1 MSKSGKRNPRYNRY
15 WFQLKGDV
23 LSYYEGT
30 ANKYFPHGQIDLRY
44 GITATVSDKDK
55 ESVNFT
61 VETDHR
67 TYYLR
72 ADTPQS
78 AKEWVKCLQRVIFRS
93 RNDGDSVKISLP
105 IQNVLD
111 IEEIQVLDLADT
123 CKIRVVDNGE
133 TYVVDEVRNCHH
145 STKFPATLSAKIDQY
160 FFSFFH
166 HGKDAI
172 NILKI
177 LIEDEHADDEAK
189 KLDIPPTVDEVSV
202 STMPTSQRS
211 SFAGSRIGLAPPATI
226 RTGKAGDK
234 VKATLSPLS
243 PMSPTSPTGLSP
255 RASNEYSRGSFDAI
269 RQLARRSADHP
280 HTSRPPQRSFSQDR
294 RRSTSRHRH
303 GGRRHA
309 STHSNTESTDDPSIA
324 SLSGMTTSGEMDA
337 SASQILTGSDV
348 FHSPTIPGPSSGRG
362 EQREPRSPNRQHSD
376 LRPKHA
382 ATTGHFADPAA
393 NERPEA
399 MPPTP
404 TLDMITKMGTYPLQ
418 RVGAFADYLTRGSKR
433 VGGLLT
439 TESTG
444 LAGRVTGMWKG
455 GQKHYGDTM
464 ADEEAQDEEQNRI
477 DEERFQAHFA
487 LPRSERLRATYFGY
501 FMRVLPL
508 YGKFYVSD
516 RTICYRSLMPGT
528 RTKLILPIKDVE
540 NVSKANGFRLG
551 YSGLVIMIRGHEE
564 LFFEFGDSGLRDD
577 LAVFLHKGIE
587 TRAARRSED
596 GASEESEEAERAIA
610 EQKALEAARQEVFP
624 EHSPTFR
631 HHSSNAS
638 DGPTIVF
645 DDATASVL
653 NFKPDRPL
661 RFTCLTIGSRGDVQP
676 YIALCKGLI
685 AEGHHAKIATHAE
698 FKDWIE
704 GHGIEFG
711 VVEGDPAELMKLCIE
726 NGTFSYAFFHKAN
739 ATMRTWLDGLLVTS
753 WVACQGSDV
762 LIESPSAMAGIHIA
776 EKLRIPYFRAFGMPW
791 TRTRAYPHA
800 FITPEYKLGG
810 TFNMST
816 YAMFEMVFWKGT
828 ANQINKWRRSQLQLP
843 ATSLHKLQ
851 PNKVPFMYSFS
862 PEVVPPPMDWS
873 DWIRATG
880 YWFLDEGGRD
890 WTPPADLVAFIEQ
903 AREDGK
909 KLVYIGFG
917 SIVLD
922 NPAKFTREII
932 DAVIKADVR
941 CIFSKG
947 WSDRLEHN
955 AAEEQSEGAEEKNAS
970 GKSSK
975 PAKASHTTEIAL
987 PPEIFPIKS
996 APHDWLFNQI
1006 DAAAHHGGSGTTG
1019 ASLRAGIPTIVRP
1032 FFGDQFFFGGRVE
1045 DLGVGIMLR
1054 RWGAKS
1060 FARALWE
1067 ATHSERMIIKA
1078 RMLGENIRKVSLVT
1092 RDLQNNSRR
1101 LTIFHRKTALIQP
1114 SSAYTATWSMPTFLS
1129 RQRQARTA
1137 PYPRVKTSTTRRNG
1151 RS

>member
-1 MSKSGKRNPRYNRY
+1 M
-15 WFQLKGDV
+15 

-44 GITATVSDKDK
+44 GITATVVDKDK
-55 ESVNFT
+55 EGVHFT

-67 TYYLR
+67 TYFLR

-78 AKEWVKCLQRVIFRS
+78 AKEWVKSLQRVIFRS
-93 RNDGDSVKISLP
+93 RNEGDSVKISLP

-111 IEEIQVLDLADT
+111 IEEIQALDLADT
-123 CKIRVVDNGE
+123 CKLRVVDNGE
-133 TYVVDEVRNCHH
+133 TYVVDEVSHEHNLLFLHID
-145 STKFPATLSAKIDQY
+145 AKVEQY

-172 NILKI
+172 NILRI
-177 LIEDEHADDEAK
+177 LIEDEHAEDETR
-189 KLDIPPTVDEVSV
+189 KLNNPPTVGEAPA
-202 STMPTSQRS
+202 STVPTSSRS
-211 SFAGSRIGLAPPATI
+211 SFAGGRTSMAPPAAI
-226 RTGKAGDK
+226 RTGRIEDK
-234 VKATLSPLS
+234 VKATLS
-243 PMSPTSPTGLSP
+243 PMSPTSPTALSP
-255 RASNEYSRGSFDAI
+255 RASNDFSRGSFDAI

-280 HTSRPPQRSFSQDR
+280 RTGLPPRRSFSHDR
-294 RRSTSRHRH
+294 QRSSSRHRY
-303 GGRRHA
+303 GEKRHV

-324 SLSGMTTSGEMDA
+324 SLSGMTTSGELDA

-348 FHSPTIPGPSSGRG
+348 FHSPTIQRSNSGRG
-362 EQREPRSPNRQHSD
+362 EQRESRRADHED
-376 LRPKHA
+376 LDHRPKHA
-382 ATTGHFADPAA
+382 ATTGHATGPAG
-393 NERPEA
+393 NERPETL
-399 MPPTP
+399 PPTP

-444 LAGRVTGMWKG
+444 LAERVTGMWKG
-455 GQKHYGDTM
+455 GQKHYGDPMT
-464 ADEEAQDEEQNRI
+464 DEEAQDEVQNKI

-551 YSGLVIMIRGHEE
+551 YSGLVVMIRGHEE

-587 TRAARRSED
+587 TRAARLSED
-596 GASEESEEAERAIA
+596 ADSEEDEEAERAIA
-610 EQKALEAARQEVFP
+610 EQKALEAARLEVFP
-624 EHSPTFR
+624 EHAPNFR
-631 HHSSNAS
+631 HHSSSAL

-653 NFKPDRPL
+653 NFKPDKPL

-685 AEGHHAKIATHAE
+685 AEGHRAKIATHAE

-739 ATMRTWLDGLLVTS
+739 ATMRTWLDGLLTTS
-753 WVACQGSDV
+753 WNACQGADV

-828 ANQINKWRRSQLQLP
+828 ANQINKWRRAQLQLP

-880 YWFLDEGGRD
+880 YWFLDEGGKD
-890 WTPPADLVAFIEQ
+890 WTPPADLVAFIHK

-917 SIVLD
+917 SIILD

-947 WSDRLEHN
+947 WSDRLDPNTAEAQTAEGGGGN
-955 AAEEQSEGAEEKNAS
+955 AT
-970 GKSSK
+970 GKTNK
-975 PAKASHTTEIAL
+975 PGKVSHVTEIPL
-987 PPEIFPIKS
+987 PPEIFSIKS

-1045 DLGVGIMLR
+1045 DLGVGILLK

-1067 ATHSERMIIKA
+1067 ATHSERMIVKA
-1078 RMLGENIRKVSLVT
+1078 RVLGENIRKVCLLPQT
-1092 RDLQNNSRR
+1092 
-1101 LTIFHRKTALIQP
+1101 
-1114 SSAYTATWSMPTFLS
+1114 
-1129 RQRQARTA
+1129 
-1137 PYPRVKTSTTRRNG
+1137 
-1151 RS
+1151 

>member
-1 MSKSGKRNPRYNRY
+1 M
-15 WFQLKGDV
+15 
-23 LSYYEGT
+23 
-30 ANKYFPHGQIDLRY
+30 
-44 GITATVSDKDK
+44 
-55 ESVNFT
+55 
-61 VETDHR
+61 
-67 TYYLR
+67 
-72 ADTPQS
+72 
-78 AKEWVKCLQRVIFRS
+78 
-93 RNDGDSVKISLP
+93 
-105 IQNVLD
+105 
-111 IEEIQVLDLADT
+111 
-123 CKIRVVDNGE
+123 
-133 TYVVDEVRNCHH
+133 
-145 STKFPATLSAKIDQY
+145 
-160 FFSFFH
+160 
-166 HGKDAI
+166 
-172 NILKI
+172 
-177 LIEDEHADDEAK
+177 
-189 KLDIPPTVDEVSV
+189 
-202 STMPTSQRS
+202 
-211 SFAGSRIGLAPPATI
+211 
-226 RTGKAGDK
+226 
-234 VKATLSPLS
+234 
-243 PMSPTSPTGLSP
+243 SP
-255 RASNEYSRGSFDAI
+255 RASHDYSNYGFDAI
-269 RQLARRSADHP
+269 RQLARRSSDYP
-280 HTSRPPQRSFSQDR
+280 RIGLPPRRSFSQDR
-294 RRSTSRHRH
+294 RRSSSRHRH
-303 GGRRHA
+303 GDRRHA
-309 STHSNTESTDDPSIA
+309 STHSNAESTDDPSIA
-324 SLSGMTTSGEMDA
+324 SLSGMTTSGELDA

-348 FHSPTIPGPSSGRG
+348 FHSPTVQGSNPARAD
-362 EQREPRSPNRQHSD
+362 QREPRSPDRRHSAY
-376 LRPKHA
+376 RPKHA
-382 ATTGHFADPAA
+382 ATTGHVVEHAA
-393 NERPEA
+393 SERHEA

-404 TLDMITKMGTYPLQ
+404 TLDMITKMGSYPLQ

-444 LAGRVTGMWKG
+444 LAERVTGMWKG
-455 GQKHYGDTM
+455 GQKHYGGTM
-464 ADEEAQDEEQNRI
+464 IDEEAQDEAQNKI

-487 LPRSERLRATYFGY
+487 LPRNERLRATYFGY

-551 YSGLVIMIRGHEE
+551 YSGLVVMIRGHEE

-577 LAVFLHKGIE
+577 LAVFLHRGIE

-596 GASEESEEAERAIA
+596 EDSEETEEAERAIA
-610 EQKALEAARQEVFP
+610 EQKALEAARLGVFP
-624 EHSPTFR
+624 EHAPHFR

-653 NFKPDRPL
+653 NFKPDKSL

-711 VVEGDPAELMKLCIE
+711 MVEGDPAELMKLCIE

-739 ATMRTWLDGLLVTS
+739 ATMRTWLDGLLTS
-753 WVACQGSDV
+753 SWAACQGSDV

-816 YAMFEMVFWKGT
+816 YAMFEMVLWKGT
-828 ANQINKWRRSQLQLP
+828 AGQINKWRRSQLQLP

-862 PEVVPPPMDWS
+862 PEVVPPPIDWS

-880 YWFLDEGGRD
+880 YWFLDEGGKD
-890 WTPPADLVAFIEQ
+890 WTPPADLVAFINK

-917 SIVLD
+917 SIILD

-932 DAVIKADVR
+932 DAVLKADVR

-947 WSDRLEHN
+947 WSDRLDHSQIEAQTAEGD
-955 AAEEQSEGAEEKNAS
+955 AAKTSEKTHKR
-970 GKSSK
+970 GKSSQ
-975 PAKASHTTEIAL
+975 ATEIPL

-996 APHDWLFNQI
+996 APHDWLFTQI

-1045 DLGVGIMLR
+1045 DLGVGILLK
-1054 RWGAKS
+1054 RWGSKS

-1067 ATHSERMIIKA
+1067 ATHSERMIVKA
-1078 RMLGENIRKVSLVT
+1078 RVLGENIRKVRLIRHILELVIMT
-1092 RDLQNNSRR
+1092 NHFVQENGVDTAIQCIYRNMEYATVLIQAKANKNGSMSESEDVEDEEEWTFIGDGDHDLASDDEATSPSPSRR
-1101 LTIFHRKTALIQP
+1101 LPSKSVLWTDPAPLGSRSPLGRGNSHKSSKTESDSDP
-1114 SSAYTATWSMPTFLS
+1114 TSA
-1129 RQRQARTA
+1129 
-1137 PYPRVKTSTTRRNG
+1137 KDKG
-1151 RS
+1151 R